1 MQNYESTV
9 QEIQSEAKQF
19 QNDNFKLKSH
29 LDALISENERLR
41 SQNSEEA
48 QASLQ
53 NFKRDFMNVADTTI
67 MNLQNQ
73 ILMINKVDYRS
84 TRVRQINIST
94 HFNIL

>member
-1 MQNYESTV
+1 MQSYESTV
-9 QEIQSEAKQF
+9 HEIQSEAKQF